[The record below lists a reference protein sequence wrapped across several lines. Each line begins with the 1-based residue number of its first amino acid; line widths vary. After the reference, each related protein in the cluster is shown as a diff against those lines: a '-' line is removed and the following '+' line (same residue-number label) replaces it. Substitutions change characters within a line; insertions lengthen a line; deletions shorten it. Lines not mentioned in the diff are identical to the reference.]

1 MCCCLHVDKK
11 RTAWFV
17 LGLEIFEIVLII
29 RVILSL
35 LVLSQLGVVTVF
47 HCLASALVRCLVVG
61 CEYLPSLADR
71 LSNFSEAK
79 VLSFEVLS
87 DFCEVCQRCQ
97 VRRVYDVAYG

>member
-1 MCCCLHVDKK
+1 MNKK
-11 RTAWFV
+11 RTVWFV

-29 RVILSL
+29 RIILSL

-71 LSNFSEAK
+71 LGNFSEAE

-87 DFCEVCQRCQ
+87 HFCEGCQRCQ